1 VWFDSH
7 CHLHLCESARPD
19 QIVEAA
25 SAAGVDAMLTVGIDV
40 SSSREA
46 VALASDQR
54 VFAAVGL
61 HPNAAEEWN
70 DEVELT
76 LRELLARDRVVAV
89 GESGLDFY
97 RDSASADAQQRAFT
111 RHIVLAKEMA
121 KALVIHTRDSLDA
134 ALDVL
139 EKEAPPE
146 RFVFHCWSG
155 DRRQLTRA
163 LELGAYVSFAGNV
176 SFKSAQNLRDAA
188 GVVPEERLLV
198 ETDAPYLTPVPFRGR
213 PNEPSRVVLVGEA
226 VAGARGTDAGAVAR
240 LTASN
245 ARRLLALA

>member
-1 VWFDSH
+1 
-7 CHLHLCESARPD
+7 
-19 QIVEAA
+19 
-25 SAAGVDAMLTVGIDV
+25 
-40 SSSREA
+40 
-46 VALASDQR
+46 
-54 VFAAVGL
+54 
-61 HPNAAEEWN
+61 
-70 DEVELT
+70 
-76 LRELLARDRVVAV
+76 
-89 GESGLDFY
+89 
-97 RDSASADAQQRAFT
+97 
-111 RHIVLAKEMA
+111 
-121 KALVIHTRDSLDA
+121 LVIHTRDSLDA

-139 EKEAPPE
+139 EKEGPPE

-155 DRRQLTRA
+155 ERRQLTRA